1 MALFLIQPRR
11 RIMFSIHP
19 RKAVFW
25 FVLTLFSL
33 GGAFAAEPLPTK
45 VDYTETVAAAKKAVE
60 AGKQGQ
66 TDQFLQAA
74 EEALKHAK
82 QQSKIHTTA
91 AAQRITE
98 HLRAALQKAHE
109 GRLAEATALIEE
121 EIPDM
126 K

>member
-1 MALFLIQPRR
+1 
-11 RIMFSIHP
+11 MFSIHP

-25 FVLTLFSL
+25 FVLTLFGL

-45 VDYTETVAAAKKAVE
+45 VDYTETVAAAKQAVE

-66 TDQFLQAA
+66 ADLFIQAA

-82 QQSKIHTTA
+82 RQSKIQTTA
-91 AAQRITE
+91 ASQRITE
-98 HLRAALQKAHE
+98 HLRAALQKAKE
-109 GRLAEATALIEE
+109 GQLAEATTLIEE